1 LLRLRRHP
9 TAGLV
14 LLAILTPLI
23 AAGPGMPCAGADAS
37 HHREVGHVAH
47 GPTGAADHADA
58 HGAHAAGLATA
69 GHASH
74 GHSGAAGH
82 GAETDAA
89 PAPDDAPSSPSPAS
103 CAMGMLCSGT
113 VLTPPSATLASAAVV
128 HETPGAERR
137 WTLHTADP
145 TLPRRPPRA

>member
-1 LLRLRRHP
+1 MLRLRRHP
-9 TAGLV
+9 TAGLA

-47 GPTGAADHADA
+47 APTGAGGHADA
-58 HGAHAAGLATA
+58 HGAHAVGFAGES
-69 GHASH
+69 HAFH
-74 GHSGAAGH
+74 GDVGTTGH
-82 GAETDAA
+82 GPGTDAV
-89 PAPDDAPSSPSPAS
+89 PAPGDAPSSPSPAS
-103 CAMGMLCSGT
+103 CTMGMLCSGT
-113 VLTPPSATLASAAVV
+113 VLTPRSAIFASAAVV

>member
-1 LLRLRRHP
+1 LLRLRRNP
-9 TAGLV
+9 TAGLT

-23 AAGPGMPCAGADAS
+23 AAGPGMPCAGADS
-37 HHREVGHVAH
+37 GHHRAVGHVADAS
-47 GPTGAADHADA
+47 TGA
-58 HGAHAAGLATA
+58 GGPAAGHRAHDVDLASGERA
-69 GHASH
+69 PHP
-74 GHSGAAGH
+74 HSVATGH

-89 PAPDDAPSSPSPAS
+89 PVPDDGPAPPTPAS
-103 CAMGMLCSGT
+103 CTMGMLCSGT
-113 VLTPPSATLASAAVV
+113 VLTPPAATLASAAVV